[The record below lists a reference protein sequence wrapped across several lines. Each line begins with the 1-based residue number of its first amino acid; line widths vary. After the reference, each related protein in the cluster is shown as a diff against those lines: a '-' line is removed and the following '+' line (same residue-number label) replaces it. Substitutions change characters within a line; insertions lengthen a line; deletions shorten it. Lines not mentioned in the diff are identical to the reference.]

1 MNARLAPG
9 TPATATDRVYE
20 GIYRAIV
27 EHRLAPGTRLREE
40 ELAESFSVSRTV
52 VRQALQR
59 LAQDQIIQLR
69 HHRGALVP
77 APGIEDA
84 APVFDAR
91 RVVECEIARRLAGQL
106 DAAQLSELQ
115 ALVQAEAEADAR
127 GDRAAAIG
135 LSGEFHRTLARL
147 AGNPVFVRLLDE
159 LLPTTS
165 LLMALYKPP
174 GRPACTQHRHHEMLA
189 VLAQA
194 SPAASAAEMRRHLD
208 ELEQSL
214 RPQEAATRPLRDV
227 FAAYRDREPGAADAD
242 APARAPAVKRR
253 RAGVR
258 AR

>member
-1 MNARLAPG
+1 VNAGPG
-9 TPATATDRVYE
+9 SSTPATATDRVYE

-27 EHRLAPGTRLREE
+27 EHRLAPGSRLREE

-106 DAAQLSELQ
+106 DAAQLSELRD
-115 ALVQAEAEADAR
+115 LVQAEAEADAR
-127 GDRAAAIG
+127 GNRAAAIG
-135 LSGEFHRTLARL
+135 LSGEFHRALARL
-147 AGNPVFVRLLDE
+147 AGNPVFVKLLDE

-174 GRPACTQHRHHEMLA
+174 GRPACTQHRHHELLA
-189 VLAQA
+189 ALAQA
-194 SPAASAAEMRRHLD
+194 SPAAGAAEMRRHLD

-214 RPQEAATRPLRDV
+214 RPQEPAPRPLRDV
-227 FAAYRDREPGAADAD
+227 FAAYRGPVATAPDAD
-242 APARAPAVKRR
+242 APARAPALTRR
-253 RAGVR
+253 RAAAR